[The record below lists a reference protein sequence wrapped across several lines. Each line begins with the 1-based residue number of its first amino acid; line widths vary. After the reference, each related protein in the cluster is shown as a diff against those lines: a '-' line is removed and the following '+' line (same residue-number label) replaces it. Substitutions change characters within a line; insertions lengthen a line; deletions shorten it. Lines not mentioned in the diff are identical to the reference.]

1 VYKNPFCED
10 RRSTHQETIFV
21 GRRHSHTSTLRGR
34 GAQRTITPVLW
45 GTHFVF
51 TFLVFYS
58 LFRSKQPLGY
68 RGTQPLGYMPRAG
81 VLTFRN
87 VCFTVNNPTVSK
99 EDYVDIMEKHPKF
112 RYAVLGDEVS
122 SEGTPHFQGYLEL
135 TDKIYARPLQALLP
149 GAFHEERI
157 GTALEAAD
165 YCKKEGEWVERG
177 TMTNPG
183 RRTDIE
189 DIKRMVKEK
198 RPMSEIAEH
207 TQSYQQLK
215 FAKLYKECTQKKRP
229 IQDIDVR
236 WYYGKAGT
244 GKTKA
249 AYDEFP
255 DLYTPINHKWWED
268 YQGETVVLI
277 DDFRKDWCKFH
288 ELIKLLDRYPI
299 KVECKGSFYQLQAT
313 TIILTAPVRPEDMY
327 DTREDLYQL
336 TRRITTV
343 KHFPED
349 LCPGDELV
357 NNFDLI
363 NLE

>member
-1 VYKNPFCED
+1 MF
-10 RRSTHQETIFV
+10 F
-21 GRRHSHTSTLRGR
+21 SHFALVNLCV
-34 GAQRTITPVLW
+34 PC
-45 GTHFVF
+45 
-51 TFLVFYS
+51 TFE
-58 LFRSKQPLGY
+58 PLCS
-68 RGTQPLGYMPRAG
+68 MPSAVR
-81 VLTFRN
+81 FRN

-99 EDYVDIMEKHPKF
+99 EDYADSVAKHRLF
-112 RYAVLGDEVS
+112 RYVVLGDEVGK
-122 SEGTPHFQGYLEL
+122 EGTPHFQGYLEL
-135 TDKIYARPLQALLP
+135 TDNISPRPLAALLP
-149 GAFHEERI
+149 RATSEARI
-157 GTALEAAD
+157 GTALQAAD
-165 YCKKEGEWVERG
+165 YCKKDGQWTERG
-177 TMTNPG
+177 TITKPG

-189 DIKRMVKEK
+189 EIKRMVRAK
-198 RPMSEIAEH
+198 RPMHEIAEKSE
-207 TQSYQQLK
+207 TYQQLK
-215 FAKLYKECTQKKRP
+215 FAKLFKECTQKKRP

-255 DLYTPINHKWWED
+255 DLYTPINFKWWED
-268 YQGETVVLI
+268 YQGELVVLI

-336 TRRITTV
+336 TRRILTV

-349 LCPGDELV
+349 LCIGDEPAQAV
-357 NNFDLI
+357 SDGGHSPAVCDG
-363 NLE
+363 